1 MSNQQKKN
9 TFLERLFW
17 SGERRKT
24 NAFGRAYLPNQSGKS
39 TFFGGVAILSAGIL
53 LVKLL
58 GAIYRIPLIR
68 MLPNTS
74 VAAYNG
80 AYNIYSFFLNI
91 STAGLPVAL
100 SKMVSEART
109 AGRYNQMRQIFR
121 TAVLTFL
128 TMGIVSFLGMSVF
141 AQVAADVVLEN
152 SDAVYCVMALSPSV
166 LCVCVI
172 AAFRGYNQGRQNMMP
187 SATSQIIEA
196 AGKVIVG
203 LALVFYFVKAVGG
216 DAGADQAAVGALV
229 GVSVGSM
236 IALLYML
243 IYHKRNDRSELEVS
257 GDVADSA
264 SVILK
269 RLLALAIPIT
279 LGASSIGL
287 VTLLDGKLTMMQL
300 KDLLG
305 TEDAAKE
312 LFGLYQSTMPIYNLP
327 ASLMIPITASVIPAV
342 SAAVTAKNR
351 KQAGTVSES
360 ALRIGYLMAAP
371 MGVGLFVLGGP
382 ICEVLLK
389 REAALA
395 GPLLSVLGLASICV
409 CLYTLSTS
417 ILQSN
422 GFVYLPVVS
431 VIIGGVAKICSNLLL
446 VGRENINIYGAP
458 VGTLVCFLI
467 ATMLNLLFIKR
478 VVPGA
483 PKYYKVFPKVTI
495 ATAVMG
501 LGAWAVYGLL
511 DHILPMSVAMLG
523 AIAVAVVI
531 YVVLVIFLQIFTM
544 QDIQLMP
551 KGDKIAKI
559 LRINIEN

>member
-24 NAFGRAYLPNQSGKS
+24 NAFGRAYFPSQPGKS

-128 TMGIVSFLGMSVF
+128 AMGIVSFLGMSVF

-172 AAFRGYNQGRQNMMP
+172 AAFRGYNQGRQNMVP

-203 LALVFYFVKAVGG
+203 LALVFYFVKIVGG
-216 DAGADQAAVGALV
+216 DSGADKAAVGALV
-229 GVSVGSM
+229 GVSVGSI
-236 IALLYML
+236 IALLYMMA
-243 IYHKRNDRSELEVS
+243 YHKRHGSELEAS
-257 GDVADSA
+257 GDIADGA

-312 LFGLYQSTMPIYNLP
+312 LYGLYQATMPIYNLP

-342 SAAVTAKNR
+342 SAAVTARNR

-371 MGVGLFVLGGP
+371 MGIGLFVLGGP
-382 ICEVLLK
+382 ICQVLLN
-389 REAALA
+389 REAAVA
-395 GPLLSVLGLASICV
+395 GPLLSVLGLASVCV

-431 VIIGGVAKICSNLLL
+431 VIVGGIAKICSNLLL
-446 VGRENINIYGAP
+446 VGRADVNIYGAP
-458 VGTLVCFLI
+458 VGTLVCFLL
-467 ATMLNLLFIKR
+467 ATVLNLLFIKR
-478 VVPGA
+478 VVPNGL
-483 PKYYKVFPKVTI
+483 KYGKVFPKVTI

-501 LGAWAVYGLL
+501 AGAWAVYGLL
-511 DHILPMSVAMLG
+511 GRLLPMSVAMLG
-523 AIAVAVVI
+523 AIAMAVVI
-531 YVVLVIFLQIFTM
+531 YVVLVVFLQIFTM
-544 QDIQLMP
+544 QDMQLMP

-559 LRINIEN
+559 LRINREN

>member
-24 NAFGRAYLPNQSGKS
+24 NAFGRAYFPGQPGKS

-109 AGRYNQMRQIFR
+109 AGRYNQMGKIFR
-121 TAVLTFL
+121 VALMSFF
-128 TMGIVSFLGMSVF
+128 TMGIISFLGMSVF
-141 AQVAADVVLEN
+141 AQVCADVVLEN
-152 SDAVYCVMALSPSV
+152 SDAVYCVMALAPSV
-166 LCVCVI
+166 LCVCII
-172 AAFRGYNQGRQNMMP
+172 AAFRGYNQGRQNMVP

-203 LALVFYFVKAVGG
+203 LALVFYFARVVGG
-216 DAGADQAAVGALV
+216 ETGADKAAVGALV
-229 GVSVGSM
+229 GVSVGSI

-243 IYHKRNDRSELEVS
+243 LYQRRNGMGLES
-257 GDVADSA
+257 SADVADEA
-264 SVILK
+264 AVILK

-300 KDLLG
+300 KELLG

-312 LFGLYQSTMPIYNLP
+312 LFGLYQATMSVYNLP

-342 SAAVTAKNR
+342 SAAVASRNR
-351 KQAGTVSES
+351 KQAGIVSES

-382 ICEVLLK
+382 ICQVLLN
-389 REAALA
+389 RDAATT
-395 GPLLSVLGLASICV
+395 GPLLSVLGLASIFV

-446 VGRENINIYGAP
+446 VGRPEINIYGAP
-458 VGTLVCFLI
+458 VGTLICFLI
-467 ATMLNLLFIKR
+467 ATVLNLLFIKR
-478 VVPGA
+478 AVPGA
-483 PKYYKVFPKVTI
+483 PKYGKVFPKVT
-495 ATAVMG
+495 AAVVIMG
-501 LGAWAVYGLL
+501 VGARAIYNILMWF
-511 DHILPMSVAMLG
+511 LPMSVSMLG
-523 AIAVAVVI
+523 AIAVAVVL
-531 YVVLVIFLQIFTM
+531 YVILVVFLQIFTM
-544 QDIQLMP
+544 QDMRLMP

-559 LRINIEN
+559 LRISREN